1 MRRIL
6 RIRKNKTCRL
16 LLGIFKKQPAFLGF
30 GTDISVLPLRCK
42 KAACT
47 LENRGA
53 GCFLLFNEISR
64 HGVSDTAALCSAGC
78 LRVGNRIRQPA
89 LFGGFMPDTNRPCV
103 APLPRICPIRPPA
116 QSAQSLCP
124 GCRWPFRAR
133 KSGRAA
139 PARPCRG
146 RVPA

>member
-1 MRRIL
+1 MKHKIL

-16 LLGIFKKQPAFLGF
+16 LLGIFKKQPAFFGLG
-30 GTDISVLPLRCK
+30 TYLYCRHAAK
-42 KAACT
+42 KQPALWKTEVQAAF
-47 LENRGA
+47 
-53 GCFLLFNEISR
+53 CFFNETWQ
-64 HGVSDTAALCSAGC
+64 HGVSDTAMLCSAGC
-78 LRVGNRIRQPA
+78 FRVGNQIRQPA
-89 LFGGFMPDTNRPCV
+89 LSGGFMPDTNRPCA

-124 GCRWPFRAR
+124 DCRWPFRAR

-139 PARPCRG
+139 PAHPCRG

>member
-6 RIRKNKTCRL
+6 RIWKNKTCRL
-16 LLGIFKKQPAFLGF
+16 LLGIFKKQPAFF
-30 GTDISVLPLRCK
+30 GLDAYLCCRHAAK

-124 GCRWPFRAR
+124 DCRWPFRAR

-139 PARPCRG
+139 PAHRCRG

>member
-6 RIRKNKTCRL
+6 RIRKNETCRL
-16 LLGIFKKQPAFLGF
+16 LLDIFKKQPAFFGLG
-30 GTDISVLPLRCK
+30 TYLCCRHAAK
-42 KAACT
+42 KQPALWKTEVQAAF
-47 LENRGA
+47 
-53 GCFLLFNEISR
+53 CFLTKHRGI
-64 HGVSDTAALCSAGC
+64 AYPIPPCSAGC
-78 LRVGNRIRQPA
+78 LWLGNQIRQPA

-103 APLPRICPIRPPA
+103 ALLPRICPIRPPA

-124 GCRWPFRAR
+124 DCRWPFRAR

-139 PARPCRG
+139 PKRRCRG